1 MKLEKTPFV
10 GKPYRHLK
18 RYREIISVFFR
29 YGFDEVIYGLGLNRF
44 LDPVLRRRKSA
55 VDFEKS
61 RPERFR
67 LALQDLGSSF
77 IKFGQIMASRP
88 DLLPQEFIDEL
99 HSLEDDVPRL
109 PFETIRS
116 AVEEELQRPLE
127 EIFLSFSEKPLAAA
141 SIAQIHEAVLRS
153 GESVVVKVQRPN
165 LRTQFEVDL
174 EIVRNLAVMAE
185 NHLEAWKV
193 HRPTRLVDQIRRM
206 LLRELD
212 FHVEMAYI
220 DRFHHHFGD
229 DPNIVIP
236 KTWPEFSST
245 RVLVMEKINGVKS
258 SSLDILVE
266 KGYDRKEVAHRA
278 AHSIMQQIFE
288 HGFFHAD
295 PHAGNIFVLPENKVC
310 FLDFGMMGSMNRDL
324 REYFAELLHGIANRD
339 EHMAAN
345 ALIELTNPDG
355 RPDRRALEVDVAEFM
370 TQHFYRPLRQMRI
383 GRLLN
388 ELVQQTTRH
397 GLSIPTELFI
407 LIKCV
412 ATMENVV
419 RQLDPDFDL
428 VKEATPHIKKVR
440 TDKLRP
446 GRVWETVRE
455 TGGSLF
461 TLFRYLP
468 LEINNF
474 FRSLEKGRARIAFE
488 HHGLKPMI
496 RTLDQVS
503 NRISMAIVLA
513 SLIVGSSLIIHA
525 DIPPHWNNISAI
537 GLLGYTFAGIMGVWL
552 IYSIFRHGNL

>member
-1 MKLEKTPFV
+1 MKLESTPLV
-10 GKPYRHLK
+10 GKPYRHFK

-55 VDFEKS
+55 VDFEKT

-77 IKFGQIMASRP
+77 IKFGQILASRP
-88 DLLPQEFIDEL
+88 DLLPQEYLDEL
-99 HSLEDDVPRL
+99 HALEDDVPQL
-109 PFETIRS
+109 SFEHIKQV
-116 AVEEELQRPLE
+116 VEEDLQRPLDE
-127 EIFLSFSEKPLAAA
+127 VFLSFSEKPLAAA
-141 SIAQIHEAVLRS
+141 SIAQIHEAVLHT
-153 GESVVVKVQRPN
+153 GESVVVKVQRPK
-165 LRTQFEVDL
+165 LKAQFEVDL
-174 EIVRNLAVMAE
+174 EIVRNLASMAE
-185 NHLEAWKV
+185 THLDTWKV

-206 LLRELD
+206 LMRELD
-212 FHVEMAYI
+212 FNIELAYI
-220 DRFHHHFGD
+220 DRFRHHFGA

-236 KTWPEFSST
+236 QTWDEFCST
-245 RVLVMEKINGVKS
+245 RVLVMEKINGIKS
-258 SSLDILVE
+258 SALDILVE
-266 KGYDRKEVAHRA
+266 KGYDRKKIAHRA
-278 AHSIMQQIFE
+278 AHSVMEQIFE

-295 PHAGNIFVLPENKVC
+295 PHAGNIFVLPEEKVC

-324 REYFAELLHGIANRD
+324 RENFAELLHGIANRD

-345 ALIELTNPDG
+345 ALIELTNPDS
-355 RPDRRALEVDVAEFM
+355 RPDRRSLEIDVSEFM

-383 GRLLN
+383 GRLLT

-428 VKEATPHIKKVR
+428 VKEAVPHIRKVR
-440 TDKLRP
+440 TDRLRP
-446 GRVWETVRE
+446 GRIIETVRE

-503 NRISMAIVLA
+503 NRISLAIVLA

-525 DIPPHWNNISAI
+525 GIPPLWNNIPAI
-537 GLLGYTFAGIMGVWL
+537 GLLGYTFAGVIGAWL
-552 IYSIFRHGNL
+552 VYSIFRHGNL